1 MGEGAGQVT
10 DVDRLS
16 RSAGIVGDDAA
27 PADTGDRE
35 VDALVGD
42 IVETR
47 DEMTV
52 TVEEIGDRLDPQN
65 IIEGAKETVREATVG
80 KVETMANT
88 AGMMVTDAGD
98 TVREAGSGLVDRIT
112 SNPIPA
118 AMVGLGLGWL
128 ALSSRPATQG
138 QSRSTDGA
146 QQRAAMMADQ
156 VGRTVDDV
164 TGKAGRTVDN
174 VTGKAGRIADELPY
188 QVRSTADQIG
198 SEAGRMFQS
207 NPLAVGAIAVA
218 VGTAVGLAMPAT
230 EMERRA
236 IARPARQVME
246 RAEDAATDAMEGV
259 EESVREAEQTARQK
273 DIKAKAH

>member
-1 MGEGAGQVT
+1 VT
-10 DVDRLS
+10 DMDQGS
-16 RSAGIVGDDAA
+16 RTAAIVGDDGAA
-27 PADTGDRE
+27 ADTGDPE

-47 DEMTV
+47 DEMTL

-80 KVETMANT
+80 KVEDMANT
-88 AGMMVTDAGD
+88 AGTMVTEAGD

-128 ALSSRPATQG
+128 ALSSRPA
-138 QSRSTDGA
+138 SPDRSSIGG
-146 QQRAAMMADQ
+146 QQRAGMMADRVGRTMDDVSGQ
-156 VGRTVDDV
+156 VGRV
-164 TGKAGRTVDN
+164 
-174 VTGKAGRIADELPY
+174 ADELPY

-230 EMERRA
+230 DMERRA
-236 IARPARQVME
+236 IARPARQVMD
-246 RAEDAATDAMEGV
+246 RAEEAATEAIEGV
-259 EESVREAEQTARQK
+259 EQSARDAEQQARRK
-273 DIKAKAH
+273 DTKAKAH

>member
-1 MGEGAGQVT
+1 VT
-10 DVDRLS
+10 DMDRLS
-16 RSAGIVGDDAA
+16 RSAAIVGDDAA

-146 QQRAAMMADQ
+146 HQRAAMMADQ
-156 VGRTVDDV
+156 VGRTVDD
-164 TGKAGRTVDN
+164 